1 MCVKLGEVIVDA
13 TNISQAELE
22 KLKSLL
28 PDIQKAGNTS
38 QLEIILEAIQYIKNL
53 QGKLMSWIH
62 LTLLIDITMNDRI
75 LLHLRIHSVLLLAL
89 QKK

>member
-1 MCVKLGEVIVDA
+1 MCLKLGEVIVDT

-38 QLEIILEAIQYIKNL
+38 QLEISLEAIQYIKNL
-53 QGKLMSWIH
+53 QGKLMS
-62 LTLLIDITMNDRI
+62 
-75 LLHLRIHSVLLLAL
+75 
-89 QKK
+89 